1 LRPESDKATIRSR
14 QHENQNGAE
23 FLLPIENP
31 LIERPFFSICVPQYN
46 RTSFLMEACK
56 VLQRQSCK
64 DFELCISDDCS
75 PDGRGA
81 ELQECLR
88 DLKLPFIY
96 RPQERNVRYDANL
109 RNAILL
115 ASGQYCLLMGNDDCL
130 AGETAL
136 QNLRDIILR
145 QKNSTGVVITNYAEY
160 DGSRVYRRA
169 TRSGI
174 AGSGLQVAISRFRDF
189 SFVSGLI
196 LRRDRAQAHS
206 TRHWDGSEMYQ
217 MYLACRILAEGYGLL
232 ELEDVIVRKNIAIP
246 GEEVDSYATK
256 PRSHP
261 YPIREHE
268 IPLIDMGRLVYD
280 AVQPKT
286 STQTVLIF
294 LQILVFTY
302 PFWIFEYRRV
312 QSWPYAAGIC
322 LGMRPR
328 NLLRQV
334 KLSFIHKAL
343 LQSVYLLVTAAGLLF
358 PSAVFRR
365 YQEPLHAFAKSILRR
380 KPRTS

>member
-1 LRPESDKATIRSR
+1 VESP
-14 QHENQNGAE
+14 
-23 FLLPIENP
+23 LLIEE
-31 LIERPFFSICVPQYN
+31 LFVERPFFSICVPQYN

-75 PDGRGA
+75 PDGRTE

-88 DLKLPFIY
+88 QLKLPFIY
-96 RPQERNVRYDANL
+96 RRQQRNLRYDANL
-109 RNAILL
+109 RNAIAL

-136 QNLRDIILR
+136 QNLHDILSR
-145 QKNSTGVVITNYAEY
+145 QNNTGVVITNFADYV
-160 DGSRVYRRA
+160 GTRVYRRA

-174 AGSGLQVAISRFRDF
+174 VGSGPQVAISRFRDF
-189 SFVSGLI
+189 SFVSGLV

-206 TRHWDGSEMYQ
+206 TTQWDGSEMYQ
-217 MYLACRILAEGYGLL
+217 MYLGCRILAEGYGLL
-232 ELEDVIVRKNIAIP
+232 ELEDVIVRRNIAIP

-256 PRSHP
+256 PRLHP
-261 YPIREHE
+261 CPIRERE

-280 AVQPKT
+280 AVRP
-286 STQTVLIF
+286 SAARQTVLIF
-294 LQILVFTY
+294 LQILIFTY
-302 PFWIFEYRRV
+302 PFWIFEYRSV

-328 NLLRQV
+328 NLLRQMQ
-334 KLSFIHKAL
+334 LSLVHKAL
-343 LQSVYLLVTAAGLLF
+343 LRSIYLLVTAAGLLF
-358 PSAVFRR
+358 PTAVFRR
-365 YQEPLHAFAKSILRR
+365 YQQQLHGFAKSFLRR
-380 KPRTS
+380 RSQTS

>member
-1 LRPESDKATIRSR
+1 M
-14 QHENQNGAE
+14 
-23 FLLPIENP
+23 
-31 LIERPFFSICVPQYN
+31 PFFSICVPQYN
-46 RTSFLMEACK
+46 RTSFLREACK
-56 VLQRQSCK
+56 VLQSQSCE

-75 PDGRGA
+75 PDGRGE
-81 ELQECLR
+81 ELQEFLR
-88 DLKLPFIY
+88 QLKLPFVY
-96 RPQERNVRYDANL
+96 RRQERNLRYDANL
-109 RNAILL
+109 RNAIAL

-130 AGETAL
+130 AGETVL
-136 QNLRDIILR
+136 QNLRDILSR
-145 QKNSTGVVITNYAEY
+145 QNHTGVMITNYAEY
-160 DGSRVYRRA
+160 DGSRVFRRA

-206 TRHWDGSEMYQ
+206 TTQWDGSEMYQ
-217 MYLACRILAEGYGLL
+217 MYLACRILAEGYELL

-246 GEEVDSYATK
+246 GEVVDSYATK
-256 PRSHP
+256 PHSHP
-261 YPIREHE
+261 CPIRGHE

-280 AVQPKT
+280 ALQPKAGR
-286 STQTVLIF
+286 QTVLIF

-302 PFWIFEYRRV
+302 PFWIFEYRCV

-334 KLSFIHKAL
+334 KLSFIYKAL
-343 LQSVYLLVTAAGLLF
+343 LRSVYLLVTAAGLLF
-358 PSAVFRR
+358 PTAVFRR
-365 YQEPLHAFAKSILRR
+365 YQQQLHAFAKSFLRR
-380 KPRTS
+380 RPRTS

>member
-1 LRPESDKATIRSR
+1 ML
-14 QHENQNGAE
+14 
-23 FLLPIENP
+23 IEN
-31 LIERPFFSICVPQYN
+31 LSIERPFFSICVPQYD

-75 PDGRGA
+75 PDGRGE

-88 DLKLPFIY
+88 QLKLPFIY
-96 RPQERNVRYDANL
+96 RHHERNLRYDANL
-109 RNAILL
+109 RNAIAL

-136 QNLRDIILR
+136 QNLRDILSR
-145 QKNSTGVVITNYAEY
+145 QNDTGVVITNYAEY
-160 DGSRVYRRA
+160 DGSRVFRRA

-206 TRHWDGSEMYQ
+206 TTQWDGSEMYQ

-246 GEEVDSYATK
+246 GEDVDSYATK
-256 PRSHP
+256 PHLHP
-261 YPIREHE
+261 WPIREHE
-268 IPLIDMGRLVYD
+268 IPLMVMGRLVYD
-280 AVQPKT
+280 ALQPKGGR
-286 STQTVLIF
+286 QTVLIF

-328 NLLRQV
+328 NILREVQ
-334 KLSFIHKAL
+334 LSFIHKAL
-343 LQSVYLLVTAAGLLF
+343 LRSVYLLVTAVGLLF
-358 PSAVFRR
+358 PTTVFTR
-365 YQEPLHAFAKSILRR
+365 YQQQLHAFAKSFLRR
-380 KPRTS
+380 GPRTS